1 MKKYI
6 GIAFLS
12 ALMACTQANKTS
24 SSATDT
30 TAIADTASVS
40 NDIQLADPRIA
51 NIYKGYT
58 GLKNSLVA
66 GNSAA
71 AHQTAMDLSVSLK
84 AFEGC
89 ENTAL
94 IADKIAGTEDLKMQR
109 KEFTSLSSDVIA
121 LFKHADLQKGTIYV
135 QHCPMANNGDGG
147 DWLSS
152 DKKIRNP
159 YYGKEMM
166 ECGSTVEVISPKT
179 K

>member
-6 GIAFLS
+6 GIAIMSTFI
-12 ALMACTQANKTS
+12 ACTN
-24 SSATDT
+24 SAKKAEPLADS
-30 TAIADTASVS
+30 ASKADTVALNTEV
-40 NDIQLADPRIA
+40 QLADPKIEK
-51 NIYKGYT
+51 IYSGYIS
-58 GLKNSLVA
+58 LKNSLVA
-66 GNSAA
+66 SNAA
-71 AHQTAMDLSVSLK
+71 AARQTASDLSVSLK

-94 IADKIAGTEDLKMQR
+94 IADKIAGTEDIKVQR
-109 KEFTSLSSDVIA
+109 KEFTALSSDVIA
-121 LFKHADLQKGTIYV
+121 MFKHVDLKKGTIYI

-159 YYGKEMM
+159 YYGDKML
-166 ECGSTVEVISPKT
+166 ECGGVLEAISPK

>member
-12 ALMACTQANKTS
+12 VLMACTNAPKKDAALTDS
-24 SSATDT
+24 ITKTDT
-30 TAIADTASVS
+30 ATAAVDV
-40 NDIQLADPRIA
+40 QLADPKIA
-51 NIYKGYT
+51 NIYNGYIS
-58 GLKNSLVA
+58 LKNTLVA
-66 GNSAA
+66 GNAVAA
-71 AHQTAMDLSVSLK
+71 RQTAADLSKALS

-94 IADKIAGTEDLKMQR
+94 IADKIAGTGDIKIQR
-109 KEFTSLSSDVIA
+109 KEFTPLSSDVIA
-121 LFKHADLQKGTIYV
+121 LFKHVDLKKGTIYV

-152 DKKIRNP
+152 ESKIRNP

-166 ECGSTVEVISPKT
+166 DCGGVVEEIKPK